1 MNTGVFNMEEV
12 SWFECDN
19 ESLDSEQRKLYG
31 RDMAYSYA
39 WSMLQLGYRTTVIRS
54 GGVYGVKVTED
65 FELQERKLND
75 VTVH

>member
-1 MNTGVFNMEEV
+1 MAKFNVDSHLSNGKRLELEEV

-19 ESLDSEQRKLYG
+19 G

-54 GGVYGVKVTED
+54 LGVYGVKVQDTMA
-65 FELQERKLND
+65 N
-75 VTVH
+75 

>member
-1 MNTGVFNMEEV
+1 MQVVVLILSLVLMNTGVNVMEEV

-19 ESLDSEQRKLYG
+19 G

-54 GGVYGVKVTED
+54 GGVYGVKVQD
-65 FELQERKLND
+65 I
-75 VTVH
+75 TVH

>member
-1 MNTGVFNMEEV
+1 MEEV

-39 WSMLQLGYRTTVIRS
+39 WSMLQLGYRTTVIRH
-54 GGVYGVKVTED
+54 GGVYGVKVT
-65 FELQERKLND
+65 D